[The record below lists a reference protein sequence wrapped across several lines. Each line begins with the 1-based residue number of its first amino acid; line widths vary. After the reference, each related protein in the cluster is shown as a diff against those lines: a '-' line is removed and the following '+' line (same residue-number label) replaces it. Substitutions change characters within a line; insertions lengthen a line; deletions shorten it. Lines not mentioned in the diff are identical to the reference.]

1 MAASSLILNYLSL
14 ESTVIF
20 EESLRRRIRASKAQV
35 KSVFE
40 KVGEPILARTLW
52 IVFATKVKLGLANLY
67 AAAFDMWGNI
77 FETIVI
83 ALIYKVYVFQSYPRL
98 VVLVLSFS
106 CRALLVIK
114 VLAGWLGWFARFM
127 GLVRR

>member
-52 IVFATKVKLGLANLY
+52 IVFATKGLANLY

-106 CRALLVIK
+106 CCALLVIK